1 MFFWLFGFVGV
12 LYSSV
17 GKSGVQSSMKHI
29 KEMLIKGGMAGKT
42 ELAEALAMKEV
53 ENAVQQGIVQGII
66 NAGKTVIKNGKP
78 QQIPT
83 YVYTEHAKIEIAI
96 VWDNMYSM
104 YKLIHFRIIN

>member
-1 MFFWLFGFVGV
+1 MAQEI
-12 LYSSV
+12 SHN
-17 GKSGVQSSMKHI
+17 GVQAAMKHI
-29 KEMLIKGGMAGKT
+29 KEMLINGGMAGKT
-42 ELAEALAMKEV
+42 NLAEALAMKEV

-96 VWDNMYSM
+96 VWDDVYSM